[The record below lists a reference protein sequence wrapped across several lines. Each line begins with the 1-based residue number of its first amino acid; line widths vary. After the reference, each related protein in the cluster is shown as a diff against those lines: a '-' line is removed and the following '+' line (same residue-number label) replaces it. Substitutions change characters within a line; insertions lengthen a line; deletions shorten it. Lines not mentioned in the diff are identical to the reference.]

1 MRARRT
7 PQVAGQ
13 RGLQPGSRVRDY
25 MQRRFTNAMLDVLI
39 FSGPMTRPE
48 TNASQHSAGDGLPT
62 FLVHTC
68 EHTCAPKSW
77 QLFCAEVGTRS
88 RGAGK
93 AVAGAGLRGGSRRPR
108 GSSACWGGWKI
119 CAQYNTQCAPG
130 APAVLRGLRFAHIVI
145 YTPNVTLGAHD
156 LPTEDSRAPRST
168 LGAHDGHM
176 ADKGAHF
183 FKSGAHER
191 HLEDSL
197 NERVRSAVYGVL
209 LTFSYKRS
217 SKNLPT
223 YLPRIHIKV
232 RPEDGPPTTKS
243 AEHWKHRKTLLP
255 TPIWRVTSKKGAS
268 P

>member
-1 MRARRT
+1 MR
-7 PQVAGQ
+7 P
-13 RGLQPGSRVRDY
+13 
-25 MQRRFTNAMLDVLI
+25 
-39 FSGPMTRPE
+39 
-48 TNASQHSAGDGLPT
+48 
-62 FLVHTC
+62 
-68 EHTCAPKSW
+68 
-77 QLFCAEVGTRS
+77 
-88 RGAGK
+88 
-93 AVAGAGLRGGSRRPR
+93 
-108 GSSACWGGWKI
+108 
-119 CAQYNTQCAPG
+119 YNTQCAPG

-223 YLPRIHIKV
+223 YLPMIHIKV
-232 RPEDGPPTTKS
+232 RPEDGPPDEK
-243 AEHWKHRKTLLP
+243 RRTLETSKNP
-255 TPIWRVTSKKGAS
+255 TPHPHLEGNLQKRCFSIKMLPYPYRTGFRGAR
-268 P
+268 PTYRG

>member
-1 MRARRT
+1 M
-7 PQVAGQ
+7 
-13 RGLQPGSRVRDY
+13 
-25 MQRRFTNAMLDVLI
+25 
-39 FSGPMTRPE
+39 
-48 TNASQHSAGDGLPT
+48 
-62 FLVHTC
+62 
-68 EHTCAPKSW
+68 
-77 QLFCAEVGTRS
+77 
-88 RGAGK
+88 
-93 AVAGAGLRGGSRRPR
+93 
-108 GSSACWGGWKI
+108 
-119 CAQYNTQCAPG
+119 AQYIFPNIRIWSSMALYPHIT
-130 APAVLRGLRFAHIVI
+130 LYIVI
-145 YTPNVTLGAHD
+145 YTPNVTRGAHD

-197 NERVRSAVYGVL
+197 NERDRSAVYGVL
-209 LTFSYKRS
+209 LTFSYRRS